1 MKTRTMRYNDIKAP
15 FRTPTSHPYR
25 TVARIDPADHRRVEK
40 FVANDPALKVLGT
53 EDRQPDEWT
62 VHIGCASKQVR
73 SNFDEWVYR
82 TF

>member
-1 MKTRTMRYNDIKAP
+1 MKARTMRYNDIKAP
-15 FRTPTSHPYR
+15 FRAPTSHPYR
-25 TVARIDPADHRRVEK
+25 TVGRIDPADLRRVEK
-40 FVANDPALKVLGT
+40 FVPNDPTLKLLGI